1 MADSVPLVNV
11 DILKKNHVR
20 LVQDVDVD
28 CVLPVLEPFLLY
40 TEIDAVKSKAD
51 QCSRTRELIDCLN
64 KRTAAKSYEAFNAF
78 MKILGGTQPEL
89 FSSLA
94 NRPAS
99 PSEVDLCVRGFS
111 RELKKNIAETGHK
124 TDSPLDEE
132 IDFDT
137 QYIQLHII
145 KNDPYG
151 ESFAKTDT
159 EDLYLSSQGT
169 SLPHQYQKHI
179 TEVQNDGEN
188 IPACNVLNV
197 GKVQAK
203 RVLLSGRAGVGKTTT
218 LQWLAQQWALEKW
231 ATGFTLLF
239 LMQLRMLSNTE
250 IKVTAIELFTV
261 YGLFQLMA
269 GDSHQVLC
277 SWLKNAAGKVVIL
290 LDGLD
295 ELAGFSKKNKN
306 TPKITDLNQKAHPLE
321 LCINILRGDLL
332 PGCTLICTSR
342 PFTGLSS
349 LCTDTV
355 VEILG
360 LTQQDV
366 VKYVEQ
372 KHPQKAQYIMS
383 VLHRNPMLMSVCGI
397 TFYCMAVSTL
407 LSQGVEILDEE
418 VKTYTRLTAF
428 IIVQYVTRKLPD
440 WPFVIQVT
448 SYFPKLAQLADMG
461 IFQSKEDQG
470 LSKLVFNEYD
480 VCEVGLTPSD
490 LESVKMGG
498 ILRIEE
504 VKKGKRNGII
514 AEFLHLTMQEMLAVA
529 HLLSKPL
536 PSIEMLGNV
545 FSSNQFNMARMY
557 LFGLQYDKESDW
569 IKDVCRAVSPSGL
582 CADGDNSAHISEFL
596 KNLCSE
602 QDNTLIVCQLVHESQ
617 MEDLARSVVDYV
629 APDGVLT
636 IKLTPMTA
644 IDVGAVAFVCAC
656 SNALKQITLI
666 DVNTD
671 DTVMKVMSS
680 SLIQPHITSIQ
691 SLDVSRNSIMT
702 EGAET
707 LAKIIQQ
714 STCLETLDV
723 SSNKI
728 GVNGAL
734 ALAEALHTNSSLHVL
749 KVSCN
754 AIGAE
759 GAILLSQGLVHNH
772 TLQELDVSFN
782 CIGVNGS
789 RALIEALH
797 TNNSLQVLNVSD
809 NAIGDDGAKAL
820 TEALHTN
827 NCLQVLNISCNSIG
841 VDGAK
846 ALTEALHTNN
856 SLQVLDVSG
865 NAIGDDGAGAL
876 AESLH
881 TNNSLQVLNILGN
894 DLGDDGAKALAEAL
908 HVNTSLKTLHLMCNE
923 IGEDGAV
930 SLSQALVNN
939 HTLQELDVS
948 YNEIG
953 VNGARALA
961 EALHTN
967 NSLQVLNVSDNAIG
981 VDGAKALTEA
991 LHTNNS
997 LQVLDISC
1005 NSIGVDGAKALTEA
1019 LHTNNSLQV
1028 LDVSGNAIGDDGA
1041 GALAESLHTN
1051 NSLQVLNIL
1060 GNDIGDDGAK
1070 ALAEALHVNTSLK
1083 TLHLM
1088 GNKIGEDG
1096 AVSLSQAL
1104 VNNHTLQELY
1114 VVGNAIGVDGAKAL
1128 AEALHTNS
1136 SLQKL
1141 YVIGNAIGDDGAKAL
1156 AESLYTNNSLEV
1168 LDISFNAIGVDSAKA
1183 LAEALHTNNS
1193 LQVLDTSFN
1202 AIGVDGA
1209 KALAEALHASNSL
1222 QVLNVSQNAIGDEGA
1237 EALAEAF
1244 Q

>member
-1 MADSVPLVNV
+1 MADSEPLVNV

-28 CVLPVLEPFLLY
+28 CVLAVLEPFLLY

-51 QCSRTRELIDCLN
+51 RCSRTRELIDCL
-64 KRTAAKSYEAFNAF
+64 KRRIAAKSYEAFNAF

-99 PSEVDLCVRGFS
+99 PSEVDFCVRGFS

-124 TDSPLDEE
+124 TDSLLDEE

-145 KNDPYG
+145 KNDPSR

-159 EDLYLSSQGT
+159 EDLYQSRHGT
-169 SLPHQYQKHI
+169 SLPHQYQKHLS
-179 TEVQNDGEN
+179 EVKKTGAN
-188 IPACNVLNV
+188 IPACNILNV
-197 GKVQAK
+197 GKTQAK

-218 LQWLAQQWALEKW
+218 LQWLAQQWALERW

-239 LMQLRMLSNTE
+239 LMQLRMLPNTDV
-250 IKVTAIELFTV
+250 KVTTVELFTV

-277 SWLKNAAGKVVIL
+277 SWLRNAAGKVVIL

-295 ELAGFSKKNKN
+295 ELAGFSKKIKN
-306 TPKITDLNQKAHPLE
+306 TPKITELNQKANPLE

-342 PFTGLSS
+342 PFAGLSS
-349 LCTDTV
+349 ISTDTV
-355 VEILG
+355 LEIIG

-372 KHPQKAQYIMS
+372 KHPQKPQYIMS
-383 VLHRNPMLMSVCGI
+383 VLQRNPMLMSVCGI

-407 LSQGVEILDEE
+407 LSQGVEILDED

-629 APDGVLT
+629 APDCVLT
-636 IKLTPMTA
+636 IEHTPMTA

-671 DTVMKVMSS
+671 GTVMKVMSS

-734 ALAEALHTNSSLHVL
+734 VLAEALHTNSSLHVL

-759 GAILLSQGLVHNH
+759 GAILLSEGLVHNH
-772 TLQELDVSFN
+772 TLQELDVSYN
-782 CIGVNGS
+782 EIGVNGA
-789 RALIEALH
+789 RALAEALH

-827 NCLQVLNISCNSIG
+827 NCLQVLNISCNS
-841 VDGAK
+841 
-846 ALTEALHTNN
+846 
-856 SLQVLDVSG
+856 
-865 NAIGDDGAGAL
+865 
-876 AESLH
+876 
-881 TNNSLQVLNILGN
+881 
-894 DLGDDGAKALAEAL
+894 
-908 HVNTSLKTLHLMCNE
+908 
-923 IGEDGAV
+923 
-930 SLSQALVNN
+930 
-939 HTLQELDVS
+939 
-948 YNEIG
+948 
-953 VNGARALA
+953 
-961 EALHTN
+961 
-967 NSLQVLNVSDNAIG
+967 
-981 VDGAKALTEA
+981 
-991 LHTNNS
+991 
-997 LQVLDISC
+997 
-1005 NSIGVDGAKALTEA
+1005 
-1019 LHTNNSLQV
+1019 
-1028 LDVSGNAIGDDGA
+1028 
-1041 GALAESLHTN
+1041 
-1051 NSLQVLNIL
+1051 
-1060 GNDIGDDGAK
+1060 
-1070 ALAEALHVNTSLK
+1070 
-1083 TLHLM
+1083 
-1088 GNKIGEDG
+1088 
-1096 AVSLSQAL
+1096 
-1104 VNNHTLQELY
+1104 
-1114 VVGNAIGVDGAKAL
+1114 IGVDGAKAL

-1222 QVLNVSQNAIGDEGA
+1222 QVLNVSQNAIGVDGA
-1237 EALAEAF
+1237 KALAEALHTNNSLQVLHISF
-1244 Q
+1244 NAIGDDGAKALAESLYTNNSLQELYVIGNAIGDDGAKALAEALHTNSSLQVLYVVGNAIGVDGAKALAEALHTNSSLQKLYVSCNAIGDDGARALLSLSTPTTAYRCWVSQIMT

>member
-1 MADSVPLVNV
+1 MADSEPLVNV

-28 CVLPVLEPFLLY
+28 CVLAVLEPFLLY

-51 QCSRTRELIDCLN
+51 RCSRTRELIDCL
-64 KRTAAKSYEAFNAF
+64 KRRIAAKSYEAFNAF

-99 PSEVDLCVRGFS
+99 PSEVDFCVKGFS
-111 RELKKNIAETGHK
+111 RELKKNIAETGHQ
-124 TDSPLDEE
+124 TDSPLDEA
-132 IDFDT
+132 IDFNT
-137 QYIQLHII
+137 QYIQLQII
-145 KNDPYG
+145 QNDPCG

-159 EDLYLSSQGT
+159 EDLYQSRHGT
-169 SLPHQYQKHI
+169 SLPHQYQKHLS
-179 TEVQNDGEN
+179 EVKKTGAN
-188 IPACNVLNV
+188 IPACNILNV
-197 GKVQAK
+197 GKTQAK

-218 LQWLAQQWALEKW
+218 LQWLAQQWALERW

-239 LMQLRMLSNTE
+239 LMQLRMLPNTDV
-250 IKVTAIELFTV
+250 KVTTVELFTV

-277 SWLKNAAGKVVIL
+277 SWLRNAAGKVVIL

-295 ELAGFSKKNKN
+295 ELAGFSKKIKN

-342 PFTGLSS
+342 PFTGLNSIS
-349 LCTDTV
+349 TDTV
-355 VEILG
+355 LEILG

-372 KHPQKAQYIMS
+372 KHPQKPQYIMS
-383 VLHRNPMLMSVCGI
+383 VLQRNPMLMSVCGI

-407 LSQGVEILDEE
+407 LSQGVEILDED

-636 IKLTPMTA
+636 IEHTPMTA

-734 ALAEALHTNSSLHVL
+734 VLAEALHTNSSLHVL

-772 TLQELDVSFN
+772 TLQELDVSYN
-782 CIGVNGS
+782 EIGVNGA
-789 RALIEALH
+789 RALAEALHTNNSLQVLNVSDNAIGDDGAKGLTEALH

-820 TEALHTN
+820 AEALHTN
-827 NCLQVLNISCNSIG
+827 NSLQVLDISCNAIG

-865 NAIGDDGAGAL
+865 NAI
-876 AESLH
+876 
-881 TNNSLQVLNILGN
+881 
-894 DLGDDGAKALAEAL
+894 GDDGAKALAEAL

-939 HTLQELDVS
+939 HTLQEL
-948 YNEIG
+948 
-953 VNGARALA
+953 
-961 EALHTN
+961 
-967 NSLQVLNVSDNAIG
+967 
-981 VDGAKALTEA
+981 
-991 LHTNNS
+991 
-997 LQVLDISC
+997 
-1005 NSIGVDGAKALTEA
+1005 
-1019 LHTNNSLQV
+1019 
-1028 LDVSGNAIGDDGA
+1028 
-1041 GALAESLHTN
+1041 
-1051 NSLQVLNIL
+1051 
-1060 GNDIGDDGAK
+1060 
-1070 ALAEALHVNTSLK
+1070 
-1083 TLHLM
+1083 
-1088 GNKIGEDG
+1088 
-1096 AVSLSQAL
+1096 
-1104 VNNHTLQELY
+1104 
-1114 VVGNAIGVDGAKAL
+1114 
-1128 AEALHTNS
+1128 
-1136 SLQKL
+1136 

-1156 AESLYTNNSLEV
+1156 AESLYTNNSLQV
-1168 LDISFNAIGVDSAKA
+1168 LDVSVNDIGDDGAKALAESIYTNNSLQVLGVSDNDIGDDGTKA
-1183 LAEALHTNNS
+1183 LAEALHVNTS
-1193 LQVLDTSFN
+1193 LHLYRDR
-1202 AIGVDGA
+1202 
-1209 KALAEALHASNSL
+1209 
-1222 QVLNVSQNAIGDEGA
+1222 
-1237 EALAEAF
+1237 
-1244 Q
+1244 

>member
-1 MADSVPLVNV
+1 MACSDAEPITNVN
-11 DILKKNHVR
+11 ILQTEISR
-20 LVQDVDVD
+20 LVEDLVVEN
-28 CVLPVLEPFLLY
+28 VLPGVLPFL
-40 TEIDAVKSKAD
+40 
-51 QCSRTRELIDCLN
+51 SRDEQDNIEGAGTQSERSLALIDCLDR
-64 KRTAAKSYEAFNAF
+64 RTTCQSFKAFNAF
-78 MKILGGTQPEL
+78 MKILGGTQPDL
-89 FSSLA
+89 FTALVGRA
-94 NRPAS
+94 AS
-99 PSEVDLCVRGFS
+99 PSEVDFCVRGFS

-137 QYIQLHII
+137 QYVQLHII
-145 KNDPYG
+145 KNDPCG

-159 EDLYLSSQGT
+159 EDLYLFGQGT

-179 TEVQNDGEN
+179 SEVKHAGDN

-231 ATGFTLLF
+231 AKGFTLLF
-239 LMQLRMLSNTE
+239 LMQLRMLSNTD
-250 IKVTAIELFTV
+250 IKVTAIELLTV

-269 GDSHQVLC
+269 EGSHQVLC
-277 SWLKNAAGKVVIL
+277 SWLKNAAGRVVIMV
-290 LDGLD
+290 DGLD
-295 ELAGFSKKNKN
+295 ELAGFSKKIKN

-342 PFTGLSS
+342 PFAGLSS

-355 VEILG
+355 VEIIG

-383 VLHRNPMLMSVCGI
+383 VLQRNPMLMSVCGI

-582 CADGDNSAHISEFL
+582 CADSDNSAHISEFL
-596 KNLCSE
+596 KNLCLLKR
-602 QDNTLIVCQLVHESQ
+602 NKLLVCQLVHESQ

-636 IKLTPMTA
+636 IQHTPMTA
-644 IDVGAVAFVCAC
+644 IDVGAIAFVCAC
-656 SNALKQITLI
+656 SNALKQITLKH
-666 DVNTD
+666 VNAD
-671 DTVMKVMSS
+671 DTVMKVISS
-680 SLIQPHITSIQ
+680 TLIQPHITSLQ
-691 SLDVSRNSIMT
+691 SLDVSHNNIT
-702 EGAET
+702 AEGAET
-707 LAKIIQQ
+707 LSTIIQQ

-723 SSNKI
+723 SWNKI
-728 GVNGAL
+728 EVNGAL
-734 ALAEALHTNSSLHVL
+734 ALGEALHTNNSLHVL
-749 KVSCN
+749 KVLGN
-754 AIGAE
+754 AIGSE

-772 TLQELDVSFN
+772 TLQELDVTWN
-782 CIGVNGS
+782 
-789 RALIEALH
+789 
-797 TNNSLQVLNVSD
+797 
-809 NAIGDDGAKAL
+809 
-820 TEALHTN
+820 
-827 NCLQVLNISCNSIG
+827 
-841 VDGAK
+841 
-846 ALTEALHTNN
+846 
-856 SLQVLDVSG
+856 
-865 NAIGDDGAGAL
+865 
-876 AESLH
+876 
-881 TNNSLQVLNILGN
+881 
-894 DLGDDGAKALAEAL
+894 
-908 HVNTSLKTLHLMCNE
+908 
-923 IGEDGAV
+923 
-930 SLSQALVNN
+930 
-939 HTLQELDVS
+939 
-948 YNEIG
+948 YIG

-967 NSLQVLNVSDNAIG
+967 NSLQVLNVSGNDIG
-981 VDGAKALTEA
+981 VDGAKALAEA

-997 LQVLDISC
+997 LQVLNVSGND
-1005 NSIGVDGAKALTEA
+1005 IGVDGAKALAEA

-1028 LDVSGNAIGDDGA
+1028 LNVSGNDIGVDGA
-1041 GALAESLHTN
+1041 KALAEALHTN
-1051 NSLQVLNIL
+1051 NSLQVLNVS
-1060 GNDIGDDGAK
+1060 GNDIGDDGAD
-1070 ALAEALHVNTSLK
+1070 ALAEALHT
-1083 TLHLM
+1083 
-1088 GNKIGEDG
+1088 
-1096 AVSLSQAL
+1096 
-1104 VNNHTLQELY
+1104 NNSLQELY
-1114 VVGNAIGVDGAKAL
+1114 ISDNIIGVDGAKAL

-1136 SLQKL
+1136 SLQEL
-1141 YVIGNAIGDDGAKAL
+1141 YVVGNAIGDDGAKAL
-1156 AESLYTNNSLEV
+1156 T
-1168 LDISFNAIGVDSAKA
+1168 
-1183 LAEALHTNNS
+1183 EALHINKS
-1193 LQVLDTSFN
+1193 LKKLELFIGEDDT
-1202 AIGVDGA
+1202 V
-1209 KALAEALHASNSL
+1209 SL
-1222 QVLNVSQNAIGDEGA
+1222 ISLSIII
-1237 EALAEAF
+1237 
-1244 Q
+1244 

>member
-1 MADSVPLVNV
+1 MADSEPLVNV

-28 CVLPVLEPFLLY
+28 CVLAVLEPFLLY

-51 QCSRTRELIDCLN
+51 RCSRTRELIDCM
-64 KRTAAKSYEAFNAF
+64 KRRIAAKSYEAFNAF

-99 PSEVDLCVRGFS
+99 PSEVDFCARVFS
-111 RELKKNIAETGHK
+111 RELKNNIAETGHK
-124 TDSPLDEE
+124 TDSHLDEQ

-137 QYIQLHII
+137 QYVQLHII
-145 KNDPYG
+145 KNDPSG
-151 ESFAKTDT
+151 ESFSKTDT
-159 EDLYLSSQGT
+159 EALYQSSDRKH
-169 SLPHQYQKHI
+169 LPHQYQKHI
-179 TEVQNDGEN
+179 SKVKSDGEN

-218 LQWLAQQWALEKW
+218 LQWLAQQWALERW

-239 LMQLRMLSNTE
+239 LMQLRMLSNTD
-250 IKVTAIELFTV
+250 IKVTAIELFTA

-269 GDSHQVLC
+269 GGSHQVLC
-277 SWLKNAAGKVVIL
+277 SWLKNAAGRVVIMV
-290 LDGLD
+290 DGLD
-295 ELAGFSKKNKN
+295 ELAGFSKKIEN

-321 LCINILRGDLL
+321 LCINIIRGDLL
-332 PGCTLICTSR
+332 PRCTLICTSR

-355 VEILG
+355 YEILG
-360 LTQQDV
+360 LTQKDV
-366 VKYVEQ
+366 EKYVEQ

-383 VLHRNPMLMSVCGI
+383 VLNRNPMLMSVCGI

-407 LSQGVEILDEE
+407 LSQGVEILEE
-418 VKTYTRLTAF
+418 DIKTYTRLTAF

-448 SYFPKLAQLADMG
+448 SYFPKLAKLADMG
-461 IFQSKEDQG
+461 IFQANENQG
-470 LSKLVFNEYD
+470 LSKLFFNEYD
-480 VCEVGLTPSD
+480 VSEVGLTPSD

-536 PSIEMLGNV
+536 PSNEMFRNV

-557 LFGLQYDKESDW
+557 LFGLQYDKDSYW

-582 CADGDNSAHISEFL
+582 CADSDNSAHISDFL
-596 KNLCSE
+596 KNHRLLKR
-602 QDNTLIVCQLVHESQ
+602 NKLLVCQLVHESQ
-617 MEDLARSVVDYV
+617 MEELARSVVDYV
-629 APDGVLT
+629 VPHGVLT
-636 IKLTPMTA
+636 IERTPMTA

-656 SNALKQITLI
+656 SNALKQITLKR
-666 DVNTD
+666 VNAD
-671 DTVMKVMSS
+671 DTVIKVMSS
-680 SLIQPHITSIQ
+680 SLIQPHMSSLQ
-691 SLDVSRNSIMT
+691 SLDVSVNSIMA

-707 LAKIIQQ
+707 LSIIIQQ

-723 SSNKI
+723 SFNRI

-734 ALAEALHTNSSLHVL
+734 ALGEALNTNSSLHVL
-749 KVSCN
+749 KVLGN
-754 AIGAE
+754 AMGAE

-772 TLQELDVSFN
+772 TLQKLDV
-782 CIGVNGS
+782 
-789 RALIEALH
+789 R
-797 TNNSLQVLNVSD
+797 
-809 NAIGDDGAKAL
+809 
-820 TEALHTN
+820 
-827 NCLQVLNISCNSIG
+827 
-841 VDGAK
+841 
-846 ALTEALHTNN
+846 
-856 SLQVLDVSG
+856 
-865 NAIGDDGAGAL
+865 
-876 AESLH
+876 
-881 TNNSLQVLNILGN
+881 
-894 DLGDDGAKALAEAL
+894 
-908 HVNTSLKTLHLMCNE
+908 
-923 IGEDGAV
+923 
-930 SLSQALVNN
+930 
-939 HTLQELDVS
+939 
-948 YNEIG
+948 YNQIG

-967 NSLQVLNVSDNAIG
+967 NSLQVLNVSHNAIG
-981 VDGAKALTEA
+981 DDGAKALTEA

-1005 NSIGVDGAKALTEA
+1005 NAIGVDGAKALAEA
-1019 LHTNNSLQV
+1019 LHTNSSLQE

-1088 GNKIGEDG
+1088 CNEIGEDG

-1104 VNNHTLQELY
+1104 VNNHTLQELD
-1114 VVGNAIGVDGAKAL
+1114 VTL
-1128 AEALHTNS
+1128 AESLYTNN
-1136 SLQKL
+1136 SLQVL
-1141 YVIGNAIGDDGAKAL
+1141 DVSYNDIGDDGAKAL
-1156 AESLYTNNSLEV
+1156 AESLYTNNSLQV
-1168 LDISFNAIGVDSAKA
+1168 LGVSDNDIGDDGAKTLAEAMHVNKTLRSLHLMGNAIG
-1183 LAEALHTNNS
+1183 AEGA
-1193 LQVLDTSFN
+1193 
-1202 AIGVDGA
+1202 DGA
-1209 KALAEALHASNSL
+1209 VSL
-1222 QVLNVSQNAIGDEGA
+1222 SEVLVHNDTLQKLNVSRNHIRLKGPEPWLRPSTTTTAYRCWRSQEMP
-1237 EALAEAF
+1237 
-1244 Q
+1244 

>member
-1 MADSVPLVNV
+1 MADSEPLVNV

-28 CVLPVLEPFLLY
+28 CVLAVLEPFLLY
-40 TEIDAVKSKAD
+40 TEIDVVKSKAD
-51 QCSRTRELIDCLN
+51 RCSRTRELIDCL
-64 KRTAAKSYEAFNAF
+64 KRRIAAKSYEAFNAF
-78 MKILGGTQPEL
+78 MRILGGTQPEL

-99 PSEVDLCVRGFS
+99 PSEVDFCVKGFS
-111 RELKKNIAETGHK
+111 RELKKNIAETGHQ
-124 TDSPLDEE
+124 TDSPLDEA

-137 QYIQLHII
+137 QYIQLQII
-145 KNDPYG
+145 QNDPYG

-159 EDLYLSSQGT
+159 EDLYQSRHGT
-169 SLPHQYQKHI
+169 SLPHQYQKHFS
-179 TEVQNDGEN
+179 EVKKTGAN
-188 IPACNVLNV
+188 IRACNVLNV
-197 GKVQAK
+197 GNTQAK

-218 LQWLAQQWALEKW
+218 LQWLAQQWALERW

-239 LMQLRMLSNTE
+239 LMQLRMLPNTDV
-250 IKVTAIELFTV
+250 KVTTVELFTV

-277 SWLKNAAGKVVIL
+277 SWLKNAAGRVVIMV
-290 LDGLD
+290 DGLD
-295 ELAGFSKKNKN
+295 ELAGFSKKIKN
-306 TPKITDLNQKAHPLE
+306 TPKISDLNQKAHPLE

-349 LCTDTV
+349 ISTDTV

-366 VKYVEQ
+366 EKYVEQ

-498 ILRIEE
+498 ILHIEE

-557 LFGLQYDKESDW
+557 LFGLQYDKDSDW

-602 QDNTLIVCQLVHESQ
+602 QGNKLLVCQLVHESQ

-629 APDGVLT
+629 APHGVLT
-636 IKLTPMTA
+636 IEVTPMTA
-644 IDVGAVAFVCAC
+644 IDVEAVAFVCAC
-656 SNALKQITLI
+656 SNALKQITLKY
-666 DVNTD
+666 VNAD
-671 DTVMKVMSS
+671 DTVMKVISS
-680 SLIQPHITSIQ
+680 TLIQPHITSLQ
-691 SLDVSRNSIMT
+691 SLDVTANSIT
-702 EGAET
+702 AEGAET
-707 LAKIIQQ
+707 LSQIIQQ
-714 STCLETLDV
+714 TTCLETLDV
-723 SSNKI
+723 TRNRF
-728 GVNGAL
+728 GVKGAL
-734 ALAEALHTNSSLHVL
+734 SLGEALHTNSSLHVL
-749 KVSCN
+749 DVSWN
-754 AIGAE
+754 AIGGNGARALSEALHANNSLQVLDISFNDIGDDGAKALAE
-759 GAILLSQGLVHNH
+759 ALHTNNSLQVLNVSHNDIWDDGVKALAEALHTNNSLQVLNVSTNAIGEDGAKALAEALHVNTSLKTLHLMENEIGADGARSLSEALVHNH
-772 TLQELDVSFN
+772 TLQKLDVSWSD
-782 CIGVNGS
+782 IGVNGA
-789 RALIEALH
+789 RALAEALHTNNSLQVLNVSNNDIGDDGAKALAEALHTNNSLQVLNVSGNDIGDDGAKALAEALHTNNSLQVLDISCNAIGDDGAKALTEALHTNNSLQVLGVSDNDIGEDGADALAQALHTNNSLQELYISDNIIGVDGAKALAAPLHTNNSLQVLAVSCNDIGDDGAKALAEALH

-820 TEALHTN
+820 
-827 NCLQVLNISCNSIG
+827 
-841 VDGAK
+841 
-846 ALTEALHTNN
+846 
-856 SLQVLDVSG
+856 
-865 NAIGDDGAGAL
+865 
-876 AESLH
+876 
-881 TNNSLQVLNILGN
+881 
-894 DLGDDGAKALAEAL
+894 
-908 HVNTSLKTLHLMCNE
+908 
-923 IGEDGAV
+923 
-930 SLSQALVNN
+930 
-939 HTLQELDVS
+939 
-948 YNEIG
+948 
-953 VNGARALA
+953 A

-967 NSLQVLNVSDNAIG
+967 NSLQELNVSDNDIG
-981 VDGAKALTEA
+981 DDGGDALTKA

-997 LQVLDISC
+997 V
-1005 NSIGVDGAKALTEA
+1005 
-1019 LHTNNSLQV
+1019 
-1028 LDVSGNAIGDDGA
+1028 
-1041 GALAESLHTN
+1041 
-1051 NSLQVLNIL
+1051 QVLNVSN
-1060 GNDIGDDGAK
+1060 NDIGDDGGD
-1070 ALAEALHVNTSLK
+1070 ALAEALHVNKSLK
-1083 TLHLM
+1083 VR
-1088 GNKIGEDG
+1088 N
-1096 AVSLSQAL
+1096 
-1104 VNNHTLQELY
+1104 
-1114 VVGNAIGVDGAKAL
+1114 
-1128 AEALHTNS
+1128 
-1136 SLQKL
+1136 
-1141 YVIGNAIGDDGAKAL
+1141 
-1156 AESLYTNNSLEV
+1156 
-1168 LDISFNAIGVDSAKA
+1168 
-1183 LAEALHTNNS
+1183 
-1193 LQVLDTSFN
+1193 
-1202 AIGVDGA
+1202 
-1209 KALAEALHASNSL
+1209 
-1222 QVLNVSQNAIGDEGA
+1222 
-1237 EALAEAF
+1237 
-1244 Q
+1244 

>member
-1 MADSVPLVNV
+1 MADSEPLVNV

-20 LVQDVDVD
+20 LVQDVDID
-28 CVLPVLEPFLLY
+28 CVLAVLEPFLLY

-51 QCSRTRELIDCLN
+51 RCSRTRELIDCL
-64 KRTAAKSYEAFNAF
+64 KRRIAAKSYEAFNAF
-78 MKILGGTQPEL
+78 MRILGGTQPEL

-99 PSEVDLCVRGFS
+99 PSEVDFCVKGFS
-111 RELKKNIAETGHK
+111 RELKKNIAETGHQ
-124 TDSPLDEE
+124 TDSPLDEA
-132 IDFDT
+132 IDFNT
-137 QYIQLHII
+137 QYIQLQII
-145 KNDPYG
+145 QNDPCG

-159 EDLYLSSQGT
+159 EDLYQSRHGT
-169 SLPHQYQKHI
+169 SLPHQYQKHLS
-179 TEVQNDGEN
+179 EVKKTGAN
-188 IPACNVLNV
+188 IPACNILNV
-197 GKVQAK
+197 GKTQAK

-218 LQWLAQQWALEKW
+218 LQWLAQQWALERW

-239 LMQLRMLSNTE
+239 LMQLRMLPNTDV
-250 IKVTAIELFTV
+250 KVTTVELFTV

-277 SWLKNAAGKVVIL
+277 SWLRNAAGKVVIL

-295 ELAGFSKKNKN
+295 ELAGFSKKIKN

-342 PFTGLSS
+342 PFTGLNSI
-349 LCTDTV
+349 CTDTV
-355 VEILG
+355 LEILG

-372 KHPQKAQYIMS
+372 KHPQKPQYIMS
-383 VLHRNPMLMSVCGI
+383 VLQRNPMLMSVCGI

-407 LSQGVEILDEE
+407 LSQGVEILDED

-636 IKLTPMTA
+636 ICYTPMTA

-734 ALAEALHTNSSLHVL
+734 VLAEALHANSSLHVL
-749 KVSCN
+749 KVSDN

-772 TLQELDVSFN
+772 TLQELDVSYN

-789 RALIEALH
+789 RALAEALHTNNSLQVLDVSCNAIGDDGANALAEALH

-820 TEALHTN
+820 AESLY
-827 NCLQVLNISCNSIG
+827 
-841 VDGAK
+841 
-846 ALTEALHTNN
+846 TNN
-856 SLQVLDVSG
+856 SLQVLDVSY
-865 NAIGDDGAGAL
+865 NDIGDDGAKAL

-881 TNNSLQVLNILGN
+881 TNSSLQVLYVVGN
-894 DLGDDGAKALAEAL
+894 AIGVDGAKALAEALHTNNSLQELYVIGNATGDDGAKALAEAL
-908 HVNTSLKTLHLMCNE
+908 H
-923 IGEDGAV
+923 
-930 SLSQALVNN
+930 
-939 HTLQELDVS
+939 
-948 YNEIG
+948 
-953 VNGARALA
+953 
-961 EALHTN
+961 TN
-967 NSLQVLNVSDNAIG
+967 SSLQV
-981 VDGAKALTEA
+981 
-991 LHTNNS
+991 
-997 LQVLDISC
+997 
-1005 NSIGVDGAKALTEA
+1005 
-1019 LHTNNSLQV
+1019 
-1028 LDVSGNAIGDDGA
+1028 
-1041 GALAESLHTN
+1041 
-1051 NSLQVLNIL
+1051 
-1060 GNDIGDDGAK
+1060 
-1070 ALAEALHVNTSLK
+1070 
-1083 TLHLM
+1083 
-1088 GNKIGEDG
+1088 
-1096 AVSLSQAL
+1096 
-1104 VNNHTLQELY
+1104 LY

-1156 AESLYTNNSLEV
+1156 AESLYTNNSLQV
-1168 LDISFNAIGVDSAKA
+1168 LDVSYNDIGDDGAKALAEALHVNTSLKTLHLMENEIGADGARSLSEALVHNHTLQELDVSTNHKGVNGTRA

-1193 LQVLDTSFN
+1193 LQVLYVSVNT
-1202 AIGVDGA
+1202 IGDDGA
-1209 KALAEALHASNSL
+1209 KALAEAIHVNKTLRSLHLMGNEIGTEGAVSLYEALVNNHTLQVLDVSHNHIGDNRARALAQALHINNSL
-1222 QVLNVSQNAIGDEGA
+1222 QV
-1237 EALAEAF
+1237 
-1244 Q
+1244 

>member
-1 MADSVPLVNV
+1 MADSEPLVNV

-28 CVLPVLEPFLLY
+28 CVLAVLEPFLLY

-51 QCSRTRELIDCLN
+51 RCSRTRELIDCL
-64 KRTAAKSYEAFNAF
+64 KRRIAAKSYEAFNAF

-99 PSEVDLCVRGFS
+99 PSEVDFCVRGFS
-111 RELKKNIAETGHK
+111 RELKKNIAETGHQ
-124 TDSPLDEE
+124 TDSPLDEA
-132 IDFDT
+132 IDFNT
-137 QYIQLHII
+137 QYIQLQII
-145 KNDPYG
+145 QSDPCG

-159 EDLYLSSQGT
+159 EDLYQSRHGT
-169 SLPHQYQKHI
+169 SLPHQYQKHLS
-179 TEVQNDGEN
+179 EVKKTGAN
-188 IPACNVLNV
+188 IPACNILNV
-197 GKVQAK
+197 GKTQAK

-218 LQWLAQQWALEKW
+218 LQWLAQQWALERW

-239 LMQLRMLSNTE
+239 LMQLRMLPNTDV
-250 IKVTAIELFTV
+250 KVTTVELFTV

-277 SWLKNAAGKVVIL
+277 SWLRNAAGKVVIL

-295 ELAGFSKKNKN
+295 ELAGFSKKIKN
-306 TPKITDLNQKAHPLE
+306 TPKITELNQKAHPLE

-342 PFTGLSS
+342 PFTGLNSIS
-349 LCTDTV
+349 TDTV
-355 VEILG
+355 LEILG

-372 KHPQKAQYIMS
+372 KHPQKPQYIMS
-383 VLHRNPMLMSVCGI
+383 VLQRNPMLMSVCGI

-407 LSQGVEILDEE
+407 LSQGVEILDED

-636 IKLTPMTA
+636 ICYTPMTA

-734 ALAEALHTNSSLHVL
+734 VLAEALHTNSSLHVL

-759 GAILLSQGLVHNH
+759 GAILLSQGLVH
-772 TLQELDVSFN
+772 
-782 CIGVNGS
+782 
-789 RALIEALH
+789 
-797 TNNSLQVLNVSD
+797 
-809 NAIGDDGAKAL
+809 
-820 TEALHTN
+820 
-827 NCLQVLNISCNSIG
+827 
-841 VDGAK
+841 
-846 ALTEALHTNN
+846 
-856 SLQVLDVSG
+856 
-865 NAIGDDGAGAL
+865 
-876 AESLH
+876 
-881 TNNSLQVLNILGN
+881 
-894 DLGDDGAKALAEAL
+894 
-908 HVNTSLKTLHLMCNE
+908 
-923 IGEDGAV
+923 
-930 SLSQALVNN
+930 N

-991 LHTNNS
+991 LHTNSS
-997 LQVLDISC
+997 LQVLDVSI
-1005 NSIGVDGAKALTEA
+1005 NAIGVDGAKALTEA

-1028 LDVSGNAIGDDGA
+1028 LNVSNIAIV
-1041 GALAESLHTN
+1041 E
-1051 NSLQVLNIL
+1051 
-1060 GNDIGDDGAK
+1060 DGAK
-1070 ALAEALHVNTSLK
+1070 ALAEALHVNTTLK

-1088 GNKIGEDG
+1088 ANEIGADG
-1096 AVSLSQAL
+1096 TRSLSEAL
-1104 VNNHTLQELY
+1104 VHNHTLQELD
-1114 VVGNAIGVDGAKAL
+1114 VSWNHIGVNGARAL
-1128 AEALHTNS
+1128 AEALRTN
-1136 SLQKL
+1136 
-1141 YVIGNAIGDDGAKAL
+1141 
-1156 AESLYTNNSLEV
+1156 
-1168 LDISFNAIGVDSAKA
+1168 
-1183 LAEALHTNNS
+1183 
-1193 LQVLDTSFN
+1193 
-1202 AIGVDGA
+1202 
-1209 KALAEALHASNSL
+1209 NSL
-1222 QVLNVSQNAIGDEGA
+1222 QVLNVSQNAIGDEGVK
-1237 EALAEAF
+1237 ALAEALRVNKTLKTLDLKF
-1244 Q
+1244 NKMGVDGAVSLSDTLLHNQTLQKLHMLPLSVVY

>member
-1 MADSVPLVNV
+1 MADSEPLVNV

-28 CVLPVLEPFLLY
+28 CVLAVLEPFLLY
-40 TEIDAVKSKAD
+40 TEIDVVKSKAD
-51 QCSRTRELIDCLN
+51 RCSRTRELIDCL
-64 KRTAAKSYEAFNAF
+64 KRRIAAKSYEAFNAF
-78 MKILGGTQPEL
+78 MRILGGTQPEL

-99 PSEVDLCVRGFS
+99 PSEVDFCVKGFS
-111 RELKKNIAETGHK
+111 RELKKNIAETGHQ
-124 TDSPLDEE
+124 TDSPLDEA
-132 IDFDT
+132 IDFNT
-137 QYIQLHII
+137 QYIQLQII
-145 KNDPYG
+145 QNDPCG

-159 EDLYLSSQGT
+159 EDLYQSRHGT
-169 SLPHQYQKHI
+169 SLPHQYQKHLS
-179 TEVQNDGEN
+179 EVKKTGAN
-188 IPACNVLNV
+188 IPACNILNV
-197 GKVQAK
+197 GKTQAK

-218 LQWLAQQWALEKW
+218 LQWLAQQWALERW

-239 LMQLRMLSNTE
+239 LMQLRMLPNTDV
-250 IKVTAIELFTV
+250 KVTTVELFTV

-277 SWLKNAAGKVVIL
+277 SWLRNAAGKVVIL

-295 ELAGFSKKNKN
+295 ELAGFSKKIKN

-342 PFTGLSS
+342 PFTGLNSIS
-349 LCTDTV
+349 TDTV
-355 VEILG
+355 LEILG

-372 KHPQKAQYIMS
+372 KHPQKPQYIMS
-383 VLHRNPMLMSVCGI
+383 VLQRNPMLMSVCGI

-407 LSQGVEILDEE
+407 LSQGVEILDED

-636 IKLTPMTA
+636 IEHTPMTA

-734 ALAEALHTNSSLHVL
+734 VLAEALHTNSSLHVL

-772 TLQELDVSFN
+772 TLQELDVSYN
-782 CIGVNGS
+782 EIGVNGA

-797 TNNSLQVLNVSD
+797 INNSLQVLNVSGND
-809 NAIGDDGAKAL
+809 
-820 TEALHTN
+820 
-827 NCLQVLNISCNSIG
+827 IG

-846 ALTEALHTNN
+846 ALTEALHTNS
-856 SLQVLDVSG
+856 SLQVLDVS
-865 NAIGDDGAGAL
+865 I
-876 AESLH
+876 
-881 TNNSLQVLNILGN
+881 
-894 DLGDDGAKALAEAL
+894 
-908 HVNTSLKTLHLMCNE
+908 
-923 IGEDGAV
+923 
-930 SLSQALVNN
+930 
-939 HTLQELDVS
+939 
-948 YNEIG
+948 
-953 VNGARALA
+953 
-961 EALHTN
+961 
-967 NSLQVLNVSDNAIG
+967 NAIG

-997 LQVLDISC
+997 LQVLNVSNIA
-1005 NSIGVDGAKALTEA
+1005 IVEDGAKALAEA
-1019 LHTNNSLQV
+1019 LHVNTTLKTLHLMANEIGADGTRSLSEALVHNHTLQELDVSWNHIGVNGARALAEALRTNNSLQE
-1028 LDVSGNAIGDDGA
+1028 LNVSYNA
-1041 GALAESLHTN
+1041 
-1051 NSLQVLNIL
+1051 
-1060 GNDIGDDGAK
+1060 IGDDGAK
-1070 ALAEALHVNTSLK
+1070 ALAEALHT
-1083 TLHLM
+1083 
-1088 GNKIGEDG
+1088 
-1096 AVSLSQAL
+1096 
-1104 VNNHTLQELY
+1104 NNSLQELNVSY
-1114 VVGNAIGVDGAKAL
+1114 
-1128 AEALHTNS
+1128 
-1136 SLQKL
+1136 
-1141 YVIGNAIGDDGAKAL
+1141 NAIGDDG
-1156 AESLYTNNSLEV
+1156 
-1168 LDISFNAIGVDSAKA
+1168 AKA

-1193 LQVLDTSFN
+1193 LQVL
-1202 AIGVDGA
+1202 
-1209 KALAEALHASNSL
+1209 
-1222 QVLNVSQNAIGDEGA
+1222 NVSQNAIGDEGVK
-1237 EALAEAF
+1237 ALAEALRVNKTLKTLDLNF
-1244 Q
+1244 NKMGVDGAVSLSDTLLHNQTLQKLHMLPLSVVY

>member
-1 MADSVPLVNV
+1 MADSEPLVNV

-28 CVLPVLEPFLLY
+28 CVLAVLEPFLLY

-51 QCSRTRELIDCLN
+51 RCSRTRELIDCLN

-78 MKILGGTQPEL
+78 MRILGGTQPEL

-99 PSEVDLCVRGFS
+99 PSEVDFCVRVFS
-111 RELKKNIAETGHK
+111 RELKNNIAETGHK
-124 TDSPLDEE
+124 TDSPLDEQ

-137 QYIQLHII
+137 QYVQLHII
-145 KNDPYG
+145 KNDPSG
-151 ESFAKTDT
+151 ESLAKTDT
-159 EDLYLSSQGT
+159 EDLYQSRHGT

-179 TEVQNDGEN
+179 TEVKKAEEN

-218 LQWLAQQWALEKW
+218 LQWLAQQWALERW

-239 LMQLRMLSNTE
+239 LMQLRMLPNTDV
-250 IKVTAIELFTV
+250 KVTTVELFTV

-269 GDSHQVLC
+269 GNSHQVLC
-277 SWLKNAAGKVVIL
+277 SWLRNAAGKVVMMV
-290 LDGLD
+290 DGLD
-295 ELAGFSKKNKN
+295 ELAGFSNKIKN

-407 LSQGVEILDEE
+407 LSQGVEILDED

-470 LSKLVFNEYD
+470 VSKLVFNEYD

-602 QDNTLIVCQLVHESQ
+602 KHNELLVCQLVHESQ
-617 MEDLARSVVDYV
+617 MEHLARSVVDYV

-636 IKLTPMTA
+636 IQHTPMTA
-644 IDVGAVAFVCAC
+644 IDVWAVAFVCAC
-656 SNALKQITLI
+656 SNALKQITLM
-666 DVNTD
+666 DVNAD

-680 SLIQPHITSIQ
+680 SLIQPHISSLQ
-691 SLDVSRNSIMT
+691 SLDVSANSIT
-702 EGAET
+702 AEGAET
-707 LAKIIQQ
+707 LSTIIQQ

-723 SSNKI
+723 TRNRL

-734 ALAEALHTNSSLHVL
+734 ALGEALHTNNSLHVL
-749 KVSCN
+749 DVSWN
-754 AIGAE
+754 AIGDN
-759 GAILLSQGLVHNH
+759 GA
-772 TLQELDVSFN
+772 
-782 CIGVNGS
+782 
-789 RALIEALH
+789 RALSEALH
-797 TNNSLQVLNVSD
+797 TNNSLQVLYVLD
-809 NAIGDDGAKAL
+809 NAIGDGGAKAL
-820 TEALHTN
+820 ADALHVNESLKTLHMTYN
-827 NCLQVLNISCNSIG
+827 KIG
-841 VDGAK
+841 VDGAVSLSE
-846 ALTEALHTNN
+846 ALVNNHTLQELHVPWNHIGNDGAAALAEALHTNN
-856 SLQVLDVSG
+856 SLQVLDVSD
-865 NAIGDDGAGAL
+865 NTIGDDG
-876 AESLH
+876 
-881 TNNSLQVLNILGN
+881 
-894 DLGDDGAKALAEAL
+894 
-908 HVNTSLKTLHLMCNE
+908 
-923 IGEDGAV
+923 
-930 SLSQALVNN
+930 
-939 HTLQELDVS
+939 
-948 YNEIG
+948 
-953 VNGARALA
+953 
-961 EALHTN
+961 
-967 NSLQVLNVSDNAIG
+967 
-981 VDGAKALTEA
+981 
-991 LHTNNS
+991 
-997 LQVLDISC
+997 
-1005 NSIGVDGAKALTEA
+1005 
-1019 LHTNNSLQV
+1019 
-1028 LDVSGNAIGDDGA
+1028 
-1041 GALAESLHTN
+1041 
-1051 NSLQVLNIL
+1051 
-1060 GNDIGDDGAK
+1060 
-1070 ALAEALHVNTSLK
+1070 
-1083 TLHLM
+1083 
-1088 GNKIGEDG
+1088 
-1096 AVSLSQAL
+1096 
-1104 VNNHTLQELY
+1104 
-1114 VVGNAIGVDGAKAL
+1114 
-1128 AEALHTNS
+1128 
-1136 SLQKL
+1136 
-1141 YVIGNAIGDDGAKAL
+1141 
-1156 AESLYTNNSLEV
+1156 
-1168 LDISFNAIGVDSAKA
+1168 AKA

-1193 LQVLDTSFN
+1193 LQVLDVTFN
-1202 AIGVDGA
+1202 AIGDDGVMAVAEALHTNNRLKVLRVLNNAIGDDGA
-1209 KALAEALHASNSL
+1209 EPLAEALHVNPSL
-1222 QVLNVSQNAIGDEGA
+1222 QVKI
-1237 EALAEAF
+1237 
-1244 Q
+1244 